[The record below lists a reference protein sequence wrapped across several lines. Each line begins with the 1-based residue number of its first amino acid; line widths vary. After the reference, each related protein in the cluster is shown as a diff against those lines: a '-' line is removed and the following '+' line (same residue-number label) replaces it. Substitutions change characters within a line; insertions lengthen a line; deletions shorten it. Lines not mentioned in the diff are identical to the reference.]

1 MLSDSPGDGMAW
13 LMLGLLVLRL
23 MMFRSKQSL
32 AIACGIVLISLG
44 ILRFHQLTNA
54 SEFDAASAAEPKT
67 VLLEIDPN
75 RMRINGD
82 LLSGDATLRW
92 HGAEE
97 KVVYYYKL
105 KSEEEK
111 IQWEQ
116 SAVPQKLIAKVA
128 FEKPEGERN
137 LFQFD
142 YADYLEQKKVH
153 WIVNIQAIEHRE
165 EDRSVWKAVSILRR
179 KIILLLEKLPSPK
192 AADYIQTMLFNQQH
206 TIAAE
211 ALDNYREIGLL
222 HLFSIS
228 GMHIQLLLVQ
238 IGYILLRLQVTHETT
253 NKLLVVFLIGYGLLT
268 GWGVGIFRAICTHFI
283 LLIGRIFHQQ
293 PAAKDAFAITIL
305 LAVWMN
311 PATIY
316 TAGFQLSYLLSGVL
330 YFIAPACSDW
340 KMQPVLKDILLT
352 LIMTV
357 VSFPILS
364 YHFFEVSWM
373 GVFVNVVFSFCFS
386 WVLFPLFWV
395 LFSALLFFPGTE
407 LLRLFAGVTDAV
419 LTVLEDFSGWCG
431 DFRLFRTVTGRPD
444 MLYFVM
450 VGFFILIL
458 LVRIEQNRR
467 GYKAF
472 VGTALAI
479 LIFSSSARL
488 NPYGKVVMLDVGQ
501 GDSFLVITPYQ
512 RQTLLIDT
520 GGTVAFEKEE
530 WQIRDETATAGK
542 KLLSAIKAEGVK
554 KLDKVF
560 LTHADSDHVGSLLE
574 LSQGI
579 KVDEI
584 YFPKGTEQNEE
595 LKEVLLTL
603 QKDDAR
609 LYPIIGKQ
617 DIIIDADL
625 TFRVLAPLEEGDG
638 GNEDSLVIFTE
649 IASFSWLFTGD
660 LGEAGEKGLLA
671 AYPLLEAD
679 VLKIGHH
686 GSSSS
691 SSELLLDRLKPR
703 IALISAGDN
712 NAYGHPDAAVLDR
725 LYGRNIRIFRTD
737 QQGAV
742 HFTYGPGKPEWQTIM
757 TNQKF
762 E

>member
-1 MLSDSPGDGMAW
+1 MLNDSPGDGFAW
-13 LMLGLLVLRL
+13 LLLGLLVLRL
-23 MMFRSKQSL
+23 VMFRSKQGL

-44 ILRFHQLTNA
+44 SLRFHHLTNA

-82 LLSGDATLRW
+82 LLSGDAMLRW
-92 HGAEE
+92 HDAEE

-105 KSEEEK
+105 KTEEEK

-153 WIVNIQAIEHRE
+153 WIVNIQAIEHRA

-206 TIAAE
+206 TIAVE

-283 LLIGRIFHQQ
+283 LLVGRIFHQQ
-293 PAAKDAFAITIL
+293 PAAKDAFALTIL

-316 TAGFQLSYLLSGVL
+316 TASFQLSYLLSGVL

-479 LIFSSSARL
+479 LIFSSSAHL

-584 YFPKGTEQNEE
+584 YFPKGTEQNAE
-595 LKEVLLTL
+595 LKKVLLTL

-625 TFRVLAPLEEGDG
+625 TFQILAPFEEGDG

-649 IASFSWLFTGD
+649 IAGFSWLFTGD

-691 SSELLLDRLKPR
+691 SSELFLDRLKPR

-712 NAYGHPDAAVLDR
+712 NAYGHPDTAVLDR